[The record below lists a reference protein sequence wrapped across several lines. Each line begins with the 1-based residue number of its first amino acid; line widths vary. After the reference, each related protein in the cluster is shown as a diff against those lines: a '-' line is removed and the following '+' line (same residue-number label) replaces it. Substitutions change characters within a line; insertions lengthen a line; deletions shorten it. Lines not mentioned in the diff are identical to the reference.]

1 MSGSKSSKKAE
12 LAKAAEAAATSPDTA
27 KLMAAIANLEKTV
40 VEKIS
45 TLEAKVESKCQTLY
59 ETIDSLPLVNKTED
73 LEGRQRRCNIRILG
87 VREQFETGTRPVACV
102 AKLLQELL
110 SLDAA
115 PTLDAAHRSLQPA
128 PVRGQRPRPLIVKFH
143 YNQEKLEVLRKAAR
157 NGPLLYNNDKI
168 LIFPDLP
175 PTVVRRRGAF
185 KDVKELLRGCQ
196 DVRYGM
202 LYPAKL
208 RISSP
213 LGEKFFTD
221 PVAAKDYTMKHLLG
235 PVLQHLLH
243 GM

>member
-1 MSGSKSSKKAE
+1 
-12 LAKAAEAAATSPDTA
+12 
-27 KLMAAIANLEKTV
+27 MAAIANLEKTV
-40 VEKIS
+40 VHSLK
-45 TLEAKVESKCQTLY
+45 
-59 ETIDSLPLVNKTED
+59 ETVSALVNKTED
-73 LEGRQRRCNIRILG
+73 LEGRQCRCNIRILG
-87 VREQFETGTRPVACV
+87 VREQFEAGTRPVACV

-157 NGPLLYNNDKI
+157 NGPVLYNNDKI

-221 PVAAKDYTMKHLLG
+221 PVAAKDYTMKHLMQNG
-235 PVLQHLLH
+235 RQDE
-243 GM
+243 G